1 MPDDAPFNPC
11 ADRHDETRSA
21 IEAQVLGHGLE
32 VQTLPDCAGLR
43 LWLLRG
49 DVDLNAKCNELLN
62 ASRLPFWAFCWGA
75 GQALARLLQREPERV
90 RGKCVVD
97 FGAGSG
103 VAAIAAALA
112 GAARVI
118 AVDSDPRA
126 RSMCLANA
134 ELNRVQIEVQ
144 SELPVHWDVLLAT
157 DVLYENSNLAYLEQL
172 ARSGRT
178 VLISD
183 PVREGTPSPRCQPF
197 QTLQA
202 RTFPDVDYPHH
213 HVHLYQL

>member
-1 MPDDAPFNPC
+1 MSDHAPFHSRT
-11 ADRHDETRSA
+11 DRHAETRSA
-21 IEAQVLGHGLE
+21 IEARVLGHGLE
-32 VQTLPDCAGLR
+32 VQTLPDCDGLR

-49 DVDLNAKCNELLN
+49 DVDLNARCNELLD
-62 ASRLPFWAFCWGA
+62 AARLPFWAFCWGA
-75 GQALARLLQREPERV
+75 GQALARLLRREPERV

-103 VAAIAAALA
+103 IAAIAAALA
-112 GAARVI
+112 GAERVI
-118 AVDSDPRA
+118 AVDADPRA

-144 SELPVHWDVLLAT
+144 AELPVQWDVLLAT
-157 DVLYENSNLAYLEQL
+157 DVLYENANLAYLEQL

-178 VLISD
+178 VLVSD

>member
-1 MPDDAPFNPC
+1 MPDDAPFNSR
-11 ADRHDETRSA
+11 ADRHAETCSA

-32 VQTLPDCAGLR
+32 VQTLPGCAGLR

-62 ASRLPFWAFCWGA
+62 AVRLPFWAFCWGA
-75 GQALARLLQREPERV
+75 GQALARLLQQEPDRV

-103 VAAIAAALA
+103 VAAIAAAIA
-112 GAARVI
+112 GASRVI

-134 ELNRVQIEVQ
+134 ELNRVRIEVQ
-144 SELPVHWDVLLAT
+144 SELPIEWDVLLAT

-172 ARSGRT
+172 ARNGRT

-183 PVREGTPSPRCQPF
+183 PGRAGTPQPRCQPF
-197 QTLQA
+197 QTLEA
-202 RTFPDVDYPHH
+202 RTFPDVDYPHQ
-213 HVHLYQL
+213 HVQLYQL

>member
-1 MPDDAPFNPC
+1 MPDDAPFNPP
-11 ADRHDETRSA
+11 AAHHAEASST

-43 LWLLRG
+43 LWLLRR

-90 RGKCVVD
+90 RGKCVID

-118 AVDSDPRA
+118 AVDADPRA

-144 SELPVHWDVLLAT
+144 PNLPVQWDVLLAS

-172 ARSGRT
+172 ARNGRT

-183 PVREGTPSPRCQPF
+183 PVREGTASPRCQPF
-197 QTLQA
+197 QTLHA
-202 RTFPDVDYPHH
+202 RTFPDVDHPHRD
-213 HVHLYQL
+213 VHLYQL